1 MQQIDERGDCD
12 EDQPEP
18 DEQEDLLIEQ
28 VDRQH
33 TLDRVEK
40 PTPPTLCV
48 LVRAVISDHV
58 LSTHTDRQTDR
69 PRTQPSPHPAH
80 THTGPCI
87 SERCPAGGSGS
98 RRASRA
104 ETAPTGASPD
114 RR

>member
-40 PTPPTLCV
+40 PTPPPTLCA

-58 LSTHTDRQTDR
+58 LSTHT
-69 PRTQPSPHPAH
+69 H
-80 THTGPCI
+80 THWTVYF
-87 SERCPAGGSGS
+87 
-98 RRASRA
+98 
-104 ETAPTGASPD
+104 
-114 RR
+114 

>member
-69 PRTQPSPHPAH
+69 QTDRARSLALTPH
-80 THTGPCI
+80 THTHW
-87 SERCPAGGSGS
+87 
-98 RRASRA
+98 
-104 ETAPTGASPD
+104 TVYF
-114 RR
+114 